1 VEDDVLDIIG
11 SDVIELGHDFC
22 KKPEYWQDWETH
34 EGIKCKIPAYIDVRK
49 TATGNVI
56 YDEMNDSISIQKN
69 GCYYFEQLREPYR
82 DSDDDDE
89 DDEFE
94 NIENDLNKIMW
105 VSIGTPPFPAK
116 FEGEGLKIWQ
126 ETAQNLRK
134 RTDKAIYGLFGA
146 GFFEIGQR
154 AFGIDN
160 FLCDMAL
167 NPEKVHRFLDK
178 VLEMHPKNLTKYLNA
193 VGDNIDIISFTDDLG
208 MQSGPQ
214 ISPKMYREFFKP
226 RHEILWNYPKKIY
239 PNIKTNL
246 HSCGSI
252 YSFMEDFID
261 NKLDSVNPIQVSC
274 KNMEPERLKAEFG
287 GRISFWGGGCDTQQ
301 VLRSG
306 TISEIK
312 EHVKRNLDIFAP
324 GGGYIFQ
331 QVHNVMADVRPEA
344 LMAIFETVKGWSY

>member
-1 VEDDVLDIIG
+1 
-11 SDVIELGHDFC
+11 
-22 KKPEYWQDWETH
+22 
-34 EGIKCKIPAYIDVRK
+34 VRK

-56 YDEMNDSISIQKN
+56 YDNLNDSISIQKN

-82 DSDDDDE
+82 DCDD

-94 NIENDLNKIMW
+94 NIENDLKKIMW
-105 VSIGTPPFPAK
+105 VSIGTPPFPAE
-116 FEGEGLKIWQ
+116 FEGEGLKVWQ
-126 ETAQNLRK
+126 ETARNLRK

-178 VLEMHPKNLTKYLNA
+178 LLELHLKNLTKYLNA
-193 VGDNIDIISFTDDLG
+193 VGDSIDIVSFTDDLG

-214 ISPKMYREFFKP
+214 ISPAMYREFFKP
-226 RHEILWNYPKKIY
+226 RHEILWNYPKKLY

-252 YSFMEDFID
+252 YPFMEDFIE
-261 NKLDSVNPIQVSC
+261 NKLDSVNPIQISC

-301 VLRSG
+301 VLRTG
-306 TISEIK
+306 TIAEIK

-324 GGGYIFQ
+324 SGGYIFQ

-344 LMAIFETVKGWSY
+344 LMAVFETVKGWSY